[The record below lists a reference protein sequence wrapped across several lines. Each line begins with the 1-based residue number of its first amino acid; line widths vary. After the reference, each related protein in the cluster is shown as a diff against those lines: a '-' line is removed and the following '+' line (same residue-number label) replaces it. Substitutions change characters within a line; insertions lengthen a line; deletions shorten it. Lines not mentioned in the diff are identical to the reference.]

1 MDILQTYYQEIDHR
15 MKAVLENEKS
25 QIQEAASMMD
35 ACIEQNRQI
44 FFFGT
49 GHSYIVGQEVF
60 ARAGGYA
67 GFIPILENELG
78 MNHPFKSTLIERTI
92 EYADVILG
100 LYDFHPGDI
109 IFMTSNSGRN
119 QLLIELAIR
128 LKKLGVHI
136 IAITSLRH
144 SSSCESRHASG
155 LRLFEMAEL
164 VLDNQ
169 SIYGDACITHDEQ
182 TKTGPTSTIMNCF
195 LIHLVVSSFVQLQI
209 ERGKNCPVFRSSNM
223 DHADTFNKE
232 LFKLY
237 K

>member
-1 MDILQTYYQEIDHR
+1 MDIIQTYYQEINHR
-15 MKAVLENEKS
+15 MKAILENEKL

-35 ACIEQNRQI
+35 ACIEQNKQI

-78 MNHPFKSTLIERTI
+78 MNHAFKSTLIERTV

-100 LYDFHPGDI
+100 LYDFHPGDM

-119 QLLIELAIR
+119 PLLIELAIR
-128 LKKLGVHI
+128 LKKLGVRI
-136 IAITSLRH
+136 LAITSLRH

-155 LRLFEMAEL
+155 LRLFELAEL

-169 SIYGDACITHDEQ
+169 SIYGDACITHDAY
-182 TKTGPTSTIMNCF
+182 TITGPTSTIMNCF
-195 LIHLVVSSFVQLQI
+195 IIHLVVSSFVQLQI
-209 ERGKNCPVFRSSNM
+209 ERGKTCPVFRSSNM
-223 DHADTFNKE
+223 DHADTFNQD

>member
-1 MDILQTYYQEIDHR
+1 MDIIEMYYQEVKQR
-15 MKAVLENEKS
+15 MDTILEDEKS
-25 QIQEAASMMD
+25 QLQKVASLMD
-35 ACIEQNRQI
+35 QCVEEGKHI

-78 MNHPFKSTLIERTI
+78 MNHAFKSTLIERTV
-92 EYADVILG
+92 EYADVIMG
-100 LYDFHPGDI
+100 LYDFQAGDI

-119 QLLIELAIR
+119 NLLIELAIR
-128 LKKLGVHI
+128 LKSIGVHI

-144 SSSCESRHASG
+144 SSNCESRHNSG
-155 LRLFEMAEL
+155 LRLFELAEL

-182 TKTGPTSTIMNCF
+182 TRTGPTSTIMNCF
-195 LIHLVVSSFVQLQI
+195 IIHLVVSSFVQLQI
-209 ERGKNCPVFRSSNM
+209 ERGGTCPVFRSSNM
-223 DHADTFNKE
+223 DHADAFNQA